1 MSDDAGERRF
11 QGRWSEIGREG
22 RKGWGTETQTKYLRM
37 GGPSW
42 LVDGFAWTN
51 FSVLNFRANWPCE
64 ITPNYRVARA
74 TSMREL
80 SLYGPELVT
89 LLENI
94 LFRVGTRAFQ
104 ACMQER
110 ESRVYRVYTRKLLG
124 KNRSIIRAGNRV
136 CFPERCLGTPHR
148 APEISRVEI
157 CAPVAN
163 EPRNTRAPNSAD
175 SSIRNEIVFN

>member
-1 MSDDAGERRF
+1 MDKFFGFEFPRKLALRNYPQLPR
-11 QGRWSEIGREG
+11 REG
-22 RKGWGTETQTKYLRM
+22 YLDR
-37 GGPSW
+37 
-42 LVDGFAWTN
+42 
-51 FSVLNFRANWPCE
+51 
-64 ITPNYRVARA
+64 ARA
-74 TSMREL
+74 L
-80 SLYGPELVT
+80 SLYGPELAT

-110 ESRVYRVYTRKLLG
+110 GLRVYRVYTRKLLS

-163 EPRNTRAPNSAD
+163 EPRNTRVFPNSAD